1 MNGDENSQ
9 LTKTM
14 NSAKGML
21 PSNIGNM
28 NGSSMPKM
36 PSMPSVTNF
45 PGIPASMKI

>member
-21 PSNIGNM
+21 PSNLGNM

-36 PSMPSVTNF
+36 PSVANF
-45 PGIPASMKI
+45 PGIPSSLKI